1 MRKKILLISGDPI
14 SINSELIFKS
24 WKRIDRSLRK
34 KIVIISNH
42 ALLKKQFKKLKY
54 SIKIREIKDIE
65 DVVNYDCLNVINVD
79 LKFKNPFKIEKKNCS
94 EFVVNSLKLS
104 HKLALSDNVMG
115 IINCPI
121 DKGLLN
127 QNKIGVTEYLAN
139 LCNLKNK
146 SEAMLISNSN
156 LSVSPITT
164 HIDIKDISRKLN
176 SKIIV
181 NKIKT
186 IDSWY
191 FKKLKKHP
199 KIALLGLNPHN
210 GELRSGSEEKKI
222 IVPAISKLKNLGLN
236 IKGPFAADTLFMSEY
251 KKYDIIVG
259 MFHDQVLTPFKT
271 LFGFDAINITLGL
284 KYLRVS
290 PDHGTAT
297 NIIGKN
303 KANTLSL
310 FKCIHFINKNGK

>member
-1 MRKKILLISGDPI
+1 M
-14 SINSELIFKS
+14 
-24 WKRIDRSLRK
+24 
-34 KIVIISNH
+34 
-42 ALLKKQFKKLKY
+42 
-54 SIKIREIKDIE
+54 
-65 DVVNYDCLNVINVD
+65 NVINVD

-186 IDSWY
+186 MNSWY
-191 FKKLKKHP
+191 FK
-199 KIALLGLNPHN
+199 N
-210 GELRSGSEEKKI
+210 
-222 IVPAISKLKNLGLN
+222 
-236 IKGPFAADTLFMSEY
+236 
-251 KKYDIIVG
+251 
-259 MFHDQVLTPFKT
+259 
-271 LFGFDAINITLGL
+271 
-284 KYLRVS
+284 
-290 PDHGTAT
+290 
-297 NIIGKN
+297 
-303 KANTLSL
+303 
-310 FKCIHFINKNGK
+310 